1 MSLVAA
7 DSQFSC
13 IWKLNVAKSKF
24 TDGLA
29 PKLHGKPSAGMGKL
43 RSEDVEGRQSHIVV
57 RNRSDCPRVAPAP
70 VPNFR
75 LKIEFRRKLDV
86 AREVVLRGR

>member
-1 MSLVAA
+1 MSLALVAA

-29 PKLHGKPSAGMGKL
+29 PKLHGKPSVGMGKL
-43 RSEDVEGRQSHIVV
+43 RS
-57 RNRSDCPRVAPAP
+57 
-70 VPNFR
+70 
-75 LKIEFRRKLDV
+75 KT
-86 AREVVLRGR
+86 

>member
-1 MSLVAA
+1 MSPALVAA

-29 PKLHGKPSAGMGKL
+29 PKLHGKPSVGMGKL
-43 RSEDVEGRQSHIVV
+43 RSKTWKQGDPISWFVTGATV
-57 RNRSDCPRVAPAP
+57 RESPRLPFP
-70 VPNFR
+70 
-75 LKIEFRRKLDV
+75 IS
-86 AREVVLRGR
+86 G